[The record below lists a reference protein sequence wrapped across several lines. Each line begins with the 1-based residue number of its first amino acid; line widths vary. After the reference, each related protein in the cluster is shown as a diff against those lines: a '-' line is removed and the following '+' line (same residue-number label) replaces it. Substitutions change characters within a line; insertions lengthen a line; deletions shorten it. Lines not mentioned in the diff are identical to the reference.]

1 MFPLPPIAS
10 LQGSPMDGPVAPEPM
25 TPLALP
31 PPAQQPRG
39 GGVRDILM
47 RMAPMVLSAFTA
59 RKNPRASA
67 ALLQGVVTGQQA
79 SARQQFELEK
89 RQEEKRS
96 ALARYMQQVAS
107 DAQQFTTPE
116 EVAQYLDFAETIARQ
131 IDPTMP
137 AGTMR
142 RAIPVS
148 STRMADASAKKTRDD
163 AVKKITELKSLYGE
177 NFDAV
182 SESAAVTFKGKETP
196 IKALLALAELNLTK
210 EGLPVS
216 TQKPAPK
223 PANLQGDDLRL
234 QATARALGKTVDT
247 LTVDEINAALNK
259 PAGSDTRSLDVQAAD
274 ALARGDTATYQRLL
288 KVKREMGQ
296 ADDRPV
302 DPQLRTLRDIAI
314 ANAQTAQ
321 ANKPALPARVQTQVN
336 ARIRAFDAQPVVKRV
351 QTMAEGVEFV
361 TSLDPNTQSPADDQ
375 ALIYAFAKA
384 MDPESVVREGEYKTV
399 EKYSQSWL
407 QAFGFNAARVVSNTE
422 FLTPQA
428 RAQLKA
434 TIRAK
439 FNATKTQYD
448 NLRRTYGE
456 QINKATG
463 GLDGADYLTDY
474 GGAFPQQQGGA
485 AAAPV
490 QRKVGEIVTKRD
502 GSRWR
507 VTGFAPDGRMIAEP
521 VR

>member
-1 MFPLPPIAS
+1 MYPLPPIAS
-10 LQGSPMDGPVAPEPM
+10 LQGSPMDGPVAPEPQAPTAPM
-25 TPLALP
+25 ALP
-31 PPAQQPRG
+31 PPMAQQPRG
-39 GGVRDILM
+39 GGVREILM
-47 RMAPMVLSAFTA
+47 QMAPMVLSAFSA
-59 RKNPRASA
+59 RKNPRGSA
-67 ALLQGVVTGQQA
+67 ALLNGVVKGQQQA
-79 SARQQFELEK
+79 ARERFDREQQQTK
-89 RQEEKRS
+89 RRD
-96 ALARYMQQVAS
+96 AIADFMRQVAV

-142 RAIPVS
+142 RTIPVS
-148 STRMADASAKKTRDD
+148 STRMADAAALKTKTEAAKKV
-163 AVKKITELKSLYGE
+163 AELKSLYGD

-216 TQKPAPK
+216 TQKPVPPVK
-223 PANLQGDDLRL
+223 PEAKTDYGDFLVRY
-234 QATARALGKTVDT
+234 AKGKGKTVDE
-247 LTVDEINAALNK
+247 LTVDEE
-259 PAGSDTRSLDVQAAD
+259 LDA
-274 ALARGDTATYQRLL
+274 
-288 KVKREMGQ
+288 KKRYGQ

-314 ANAQTAQ
+314 ANEQTAQ
-321 ANKPALPARVQTQVN
+321 ANKPALPPAKQTQVN

-351 QTMAEGVEFV
+351 QTMAEAVEFV

-434 TIRAK
+434 TIRTK
-439 FNATKTQYD
+439 FKATKAQYD

-456 QINKATG
+456 QINRVTG
-463 GLDGADYLTDY
+463 ALDGADYLTDY
-474 GGAFPQQQGGA
+474 GGAFPVDQGTS
-485 AAAPV
+485 APTSSTT
-490 QRKVGEIVTKRD
+490 QKPATLRYNPATR
-502 GSRWR
+502 R
-507 VTGFAPDGRMIAEP
+507 VEP
-521 VR
+521 IK